1 MAKKLSL
8 LLTGIIVVVI
18 ICFLKKK
25 KKKIIIT
32 NCGNVYNFK
41 IDEKYIYLNTNIP
54 LLLLWLWKFEALANI
69 SRNGLNKFGFGDA

>member
-1 MAKKLSL
+1 MIQNFL
-8 LLTGIIVVVI
+8 LDLDQYRL
-18 ICFLKKK
+18 FLVY